1 MLDQLLFKVYT
12 QNGYWYTYDYKKALD
27 YYEKENGIMLMG
39 YTTDLFPKWYVLK
52 ERKHKSD

>member
-12 QNGYWYTYDYKKALD
+12 QNGYWYTYDYEKALD
-27 YYEKENGIMLMG
+27 YFDKENGTVLMG

-52 ERKHKSD
+52 EKIDL